1 MRITDA
7 LKPVTDAPATAGM
20 SLESATYKD
29 GKIHATLSTEVPKA
43 TGKPGSGPEYP
54 PEGYRLIASAVP
66 GSTVPSSRLP
76 GDAFWTDQHVFLAGF
91 GWCDYRT
98 VRRNIETLRGAKII
112 AVAVPI
118 ASKPEPVKLTDQEK
132 IVGWR
137 GPSGFRLQTFQNRE
151 VQCAVCKKTI
161 KAGERLARW
170 RSKFPEVG
178 DQDHVV
184 GHPGN
189 EENHSHAHVDCLFHL
204 SQGVVYPRS
213 VRGLDYHEDDV
224 PKWLWSKRNKWHEQ
238 Q

>member
-7 LKPVTDAPATAGM
+7 LKPVTDALAAAGM
-20 SLESATYKD
+20 SLDTSTYKD
-29 GKIHATLSTEVPKA
+29 GKIHATLSTEAPKV

-54 PEGYRLIASAVP
+54 PEGYRLSSALSLRPHETLLWMEGDTRWKSP
-66 GSTVPSSRLP
+66 GTILRDWRIS
-76 GDAFWTDQHVFLAGF
+76 GDAEILA
-91 GWCDYRT
+91 
-98 VRRNIETLRGAKII
+98 I
-112 AVAVPI
+112 AVPI
-118 ASKPEPVKLTDQEK
+118 APKPEPVKLTDQEK

-137 GPSGFRLQTFQNRE
+137 GPTGFRLQTFQNRE

>member
-7 LKPVTDAPATAGM
+7 LKPVTDALATVGM
-20 SLESATYKD
+20 SLDTATYKD
-29 GKIHATLSTEVPKA
+29 GKIHATLIAEAPKA

-54 PEGYRLIASAVP
+54 PEGYRLLGSEEYPSGKVGLRVWSNHDNRWCPAWVAS
-66 GSTVPSSRLP
+66 G
-76 GDAFWTDQHVFLAGF
+76 
-91 GWCDYRT
+91 
-98 VRRNIETLRGAKII
+98 LRPNR
-112 AVAVPI
+112 VYSVPI
-118 ASKPEPVKLTDQEK
+118 APKPEPVKLTDQEK

-137 GPSGFRLQTFQNRE
+137 GPSGFRLQTFQSRE
-151 VQCAVCKKTI
+151 VQCTVCKKTI

-204 SQGVVYPRS
+204 SQGGMYPRS